1 MSDNKAKR
9 EELERIYGA
18 GSMFQRSK
26 AEEYISTLPKIK
38 GYQRYIHEKRFTT
51 KEIKKLVRQMN
62 FHHLKHVSEGGETTL
77 ENGAVVNALEHRY
90 MHDLPRA
97 HEEII
102 NNHIRRWKID
112 FIALT
117 TEGVQDSG
125 ELVQDE
131 QTETIEIPV
140 HTYYRK
146 VDLRRAEERR
156 RRQEKREFNRLRKEI
171 EDR

>member
-9 EELERIYGA
+9 EELERIYGS

-26 AEEYISTLPKIK
+26 AEVYISTLPKIK
-38 GYQRYIHEKRFTT
+38 GIQRFIREKHYST
-51 KEIKKLVRQMN
+51 KEINKLVRRMN
-62 FHHLKHVSEGGETTL
+62 FHHMKHVSEGGATTL
-77 ENGAVVNALEHRY
+77 ENGAVVNELEHRY
-90 MHDLPRA
+90 MHDLPRS

-102 NNHIRRWKID
+102 NNHIRRWKVD
-112 FIALT
+112 FMTLT
-117 TEGVQDSG
+117 TEGVQESG
-125 ELVQDE
+125 ELVQDDS
-131 QTETIEIPV
+131 TETIEIPV
-140 HTYYRK
+140 HTYHRK

>member
-9 EELERIYGA
+9 EELEKIYGS

-26 AEEYISTLPKIK
+26 AEEYVSTLPKIK
-38 GYQRYIHEKRFTT
+38 GYQRYIHERKFTT
-51 KEIKKLVRQMN
+51 KEIRKLVRQMN
-62 FHHLKHVSEGGETTL
+62 YHHLKHVSEGGATTL
-77 ENGAVVNALEHRY
+77 ENGAVVNELEHRY
-90 MHDLPRA
+90 MHDLPRN

-102 NNHIRRWKID
+102 NNHIRKWKVD
-112 FIALT
+112 FITLT
-117 TEGVQDSG
+117 TEGVQKSG

-131 QTETIEIPV
+131 TTETIEIPV
-140 HTYYRK
+140 HTYHKK

-156 RRQEKREFNRLRKEI
+156 RRQEKKEFNRLRKEI

>member
-9 EELERIYGA
+9 DELEKIYGL
-18 GSMFQRSK
+18 GSMFQKSK
-26 AEEYISTLPKIK
+26 AEEYVSTLPKIK
-38 GYQRYIHEKRFTT
+38 GYERYIHEKHFTT

-90 MHDLPRA
+90 MHDLPRR

-102 NNHIRRWKID
+102 NNHIRKWKVD
-112 FIALT
+112 FMTLT
-117 TEGVQDSG
+117 TEGVQESG
-125 ELVQDE
+125 ELVQDDS
-131 QTETIEIPV
+131 TETIEIPV
-140 HTYYRK
+140 HTYHK
-146 VDLRRAEERR
+146 KTSLRQAEERR
-156 RRQEKREFNRLRKEI
+156 RRQEKKEFNRLRKEI

>member
-9 EELERIYGA
+9 EELEKIYGS

-26 AEEYISTLPKIK
+26 AEEYVSTLPKIK
-38 GYQRYIHEKRFTT
+38 GYKRYIHEKHFTT
-51 KEIKKLVRQMN
+51 KEIRKLVRQMN
-62 FHHLKHVSEGGETTL
+62 FHHLKHVSEGGATTL

-90 MHDLPRA
+90 MHDLPRV

-102 NNHIRRWKID
+102 NNHIRKWKVD
-112 FIALT
+112 FITLT
-117 TEGVQDSG
+117 TEGVQESG

-131 QTETIEIPV
+131 STETIEIPV
-140 HTYYRK
+140 HTYHRK

-156 RRQEKREFNRLRKEI
+156 RRQEKREFNRLRKEM